1 MKNERLQQKTEVQG
15 IIRQYYKQVYA
26 SKVDNLEKMDRFL
39 EKFQPPMT
47 EQGRNRNYEQPNYK
61 H

>member
-39 EKFQPPMT
+39 GNSTSKD
-47 EQGRNRNYEQPNYK
+47 
-61 H
+61 